1 MKEIALHILDIAQ
14 NSVAAGAAH
23 VDITLAEEGGDIAL
37 TIADDGRGMSPELLA
52 TVSDPFTTT
61 RTTRKRGLG
70 LPLLRLTAEQTGGG
84 LAIESAVGKGTTVE
98 ARFRADHIDCPPV
111 GDLAGTVT
119 LLVQGAPE
127 LELVYTHRVGR
138 GEFRLDTRDLRKEL
152 GEDISLAE
160 PEVALWL
167 RDYIQ
172 EQERLLREEN
182 KGMNT

>member
-1 MKEIALHILDIAQ
+1 MKEIALYVLDIAQ
-14 NSVAAGAAH
+14 NSITAGAAH
-23 VDITLAEEGGDIAL
+23 VDIVLAEEGGDIAL

-61 RTTRKRGLG
+61 RTTRKMGLG
-70 LPLLRLTAEQTGGG
+70 LPLLRMAAEQTGGG
-84 LAIESAVGKGTTVE
+84 LDIRSAVGKGTTVE

-167 RDYIQ
+167 RDYVQ

>member
-61 RTTRKRGLG
+61 RTTRKMGLG
-70 LPLLRLTAEQTGGG
+70 LPLLRLAAEQTGGS
-84 LAIESAVGKGTTVE
+84 LTIESALGKGTTVT
-98 ARFRADHIDCPPV
+98 AVFVASHIDCPPL
-111 GDLAGTVT
+111 GDMAGTVT

-127 LELVYTHRVGR
+127 LELIYTHRR
-138 GEFRLDTRDLRKEL
+138 GDRLSRLDTRELRAVL
-152 GEDISLAE
+152 GPEVSLAE
-160 PEVALWL
+160 PEVSLWL
-167 RDYIQ
+167 RDYLQ
-172 EQERLLREEN
+172 EQEALLRE
-182 KGMNT
+182 